1 MTLVSVI
8 MNCYNGQDY
17 LVEAINS
24 LINQTYKKWELIFWD
39 NLSTDSSS
47 EIVRSYEDNRIKYFR
62 AKKHGTLGE
71 GRSKAIK
78 KISGKY
84 ITFLDTDD
92 IWHPSR
98 LKECIDAFQASK
110 GICLVYSNTKF
121 FNQNINKILYK
132 KEQPSGLI
140 SNNLLTNYNLSLES
154 VSINR
159 DYLDILDIKFDKDFS
174 HIADFDLFV
183 RISLLGKAKY
193 INKVL
198 CGWRIHGNNESIKR
212 SDKFIK
218 EKELWIKKYK
228 NHKLFSNY
236 VSEIEELDLT
246 CKAEKKLNSSNIF
259 DVNSLIYLRRHKF
272 ISKRNLFK
280 YLLSCIP
287 IFKIIYKLK

>member
-1 MTLVSVI
+1 MPLVSVI
-8 MNCYNGQDY
+8 MNCYNGQAY

-24 LINQTYKKWELIFWD
+24 LINQTYKNWELIFWD
-39 NLSTDSSS
+39 NLSNDSSS
-47 EIVRSYEDNRIKYFR
+47 AIVKSYTDERIKYFR

-78 KISGKY
+78 KINGKY

-92 IWHPSR
+92 IWYPSR
-98 LKECIDAFQASK
+98 LKECVDAFQSSK
-110 GICLVYSNTKF
+110 DISLVYSNTKF
-121 FNQNINKILYK
+121 FNQSSTKILYK

-140 SNNLLTNYNLSLES
+140 SKNLLTNYHLSLES

-159 DYLDILDIKFDKDFS
+159 DYLDTLDVKFDKNFS

-183 RISLLGKAKY
+183 RISLFGKAKY
-193 INKVL
+193 LNKVL

-212 SDKFIK
+212 SEQFIK

-228 NHKLFSNY
+228 NHKLFKKYNL
-236 VSEIEELDLT
+236 EIEELDLI
-246 CKAEKKLNSSNIF
+246 CKAEKKLNKTDLF
-259 DVNSLIYLRRHKF
+259 DVNSLFYLKKHKF
-272 ISKRNLFK
+272 ICKRNLFK

-287 IFKIIYKLK
+287 ILKIIYKLK